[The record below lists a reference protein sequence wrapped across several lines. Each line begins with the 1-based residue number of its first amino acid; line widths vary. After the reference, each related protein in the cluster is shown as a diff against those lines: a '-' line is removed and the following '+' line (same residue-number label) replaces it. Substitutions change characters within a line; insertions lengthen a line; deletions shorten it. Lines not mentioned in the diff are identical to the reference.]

1 MEEEELITELITHQ
15 LELLSK
21 EKMRLQEKMRD
32 LQRSFKDC
40 KEEIC
45 HFEKLL
51 FDRSQTVKNGEQRRW
66 TLVAAG
72 AAPGERPPEI
82 QALKK
87 ELLERLDVQR
97 KLSEENHILQDR
109 MHNLALQ
116 LEARAQMLVEEE
128 MELEEL
134 LLEMEA
140 QEEEEVTE
148 KQEKGKRSF
157 WRFWD

>member
-1 MEEEELITELITHQ
+1 MEEELITGLITHQ
-15 LELLSK
+15 LGLLSK

-40 KEEIC
+40 QEEIC

-51 FDRSQTVKNGEQRRW
+51 LDRSQTVKNGGERRW

-72 AAPGERPPEI
+72 AAPEERPPEI
-82 QALKK
+82 QALQKD
-87 ELLERLDVQR
+87 LLERLVVQR
-97 KLSEENHILQDR
+97 KLSEDSHILQDR
-109 MHNLALQ
+109 MHNLAEQ
-116 LEARAQMLVEEE
+116 LEARAEMLVEEE

-140 QEEEEVTE
+140 QEEEEVKE
-148 KQEKGKRSF
+148 KQEKEKRSF
-157 WRFWD
+157 WRF

>member
-1 MEEEELITELITHQ
+1 MITQLIRRQ

-21 EKMRLQEKMRD
+21 EKLRLQEKMRD
-32 LQRSFKDC
+32 LQRSFRDC

-51 FDRSQTVKNGEQRRW
+51 FDRSQTVRNGAQRRW

-72 AAPGERPPEI
+72 AAPQERPPEI
-82 QALKK
+82 QALRKD
-87 ELLERLDVQR
+87 LLERLDAQR
-97 KLSEENHILQDR
+97 KLSEEHRILQDR
-109 MHNLALQ
+109 MNSLAEQ
-116 LEARAQMLVEEE
+116 LEAKAQTLAEEE

-140 QEEEEVTE
+140 REEEEVRG
-148 KQEKGKRSF
+148 KQGKDKRSF
-157 WRFWD
+157 WRFWE